1 MVTVALAAE
10 LPETVMRSFGT
21 YAAAFAAAAAAAAAG
36 TAKSAGAEQ
45 NAEWHEPLPLN
56 QKLTYPH
63 ITTAGLPELTG
74 QRL

>member
-21 YAAAFAAAAAAAAAG
+21 YAAAFAAAAAAAG